1 MSVMHKLN
9 RYIGRTVAA
18 AILLVLLVIVGID
31 LLSSLIDEL
40 KEIRGDYTFV
50 SVLQYVGL
58 VAPGSLYK
66 YLPFAAL
73 VGCLAGLGSLASS
86 SELVVMRAA
95 GVSTAKLVMAVV
107 RPTLF
112 ITLIGLFVAEY
123 VAPAAQQIAE
133 SQRAIA
139 LQKSTSSHSRHGM
152 WHRESDAFMHFNA
165 VQPNGVLYGVS
176 IYRFDD
182 QQRLVQ
188 STYAERANYLGGSW
202 MLEDVRQV
210 DFSEQR
216 AEQQFFP
223 QRDWE
228 SDLSP
233 ELLNVLVLDPED
245 LSISGLWRYA
255 SYLNKQ
261 GLNAGDYELA
271 FWNKLLQPVTILGM
285 VFVAISFIFG
295 PLRDVTMGFRIFVG
309 VMVGIVFRT
318 LQDILGPSSLVYGF
332 DPIYASV
339 CPIIIC
345 FAVGG
350 LLMMRRT

>member
-1 MSVMHKLN
+1 MAMRKLN

-18 AILLVLLVIVGID
+18 AVFMVLLVIVGID
-31 LLSSLIDEL
+31 LLSALIDEL
-40 KEIRGDYTFV
+40 KEIRGGYDFV
-50 SVLQYVGL
+50 GVLKYVGL
-58 VAPGSLYK
+58 IAPDAIYK

-95 GVSTAKLVMAVV
+95 GVSTYRLVMAVV
-107 RPTLF
+107 KPTLF
-112 ITLIGLFVAEY
+112 ITLMGLLVAEY
-123 VAPAAQQIAE
+123 VAPAAMQIAE

-139 LQKSTSSHSRHGM
+139 LQKSESSHSRHGM
-152 WHRESDAFMHFNA
+152 WHREGNDFMHFNA

-182 QQRLVQ
+182 DRNLLQ
-188 STYAERANYLGGSW
+188 STYANRANYSDGRWS
-202 MLEDVRQV
+202 LEDVRQV
-210 DFSEQR
+210 
-216 AEQQFFP
+216 QFADDKATSSSAS
-223 QRDWE
+223 QKEWD
-228 SDLSP
+228 SGLSP
-233 ELLNVLVLDPED
+233 ELLNILVLDPDD

-255 SYLNKQ
+255 SYLKQQ

-271 FWNKLLQPVTILGM
+271 FWNKILQPLTIMGM

-295 PLRDVTMGFRIFVG
+295 PLRDVTMGYRIFVG
-309 VMVGIVFRT
+309 VMVGIIFRT

-339 CPIIIC
+339 GPIAIC
-345 FAVGG
+345 FVAG
-350 LLMMRRT
+350 LLLMLRRG